1 MNKKLRRLLHK
12 ILTSALVYIAA
23 LALPLPPAGKI
34 ALFVIAYFIVGFDI
48 LKKSFRNI
56 RNGQIF
62 DENFLMSIATAG
74 AFALREYAEAVAV
87 MLFFQIGEFFQSYA
101 VNQSRKS
108 IADLMDIRPDSA
120 NLLKD
125 GKIETVSPEKV
136 SVGDTILVRP
146 GERIPLDGT
155 VSRGS
160 SGIDTSALTGE
171 SMPREVETGDTV
183 ISGCINLNGL
193 LEIKVTSRYGDS
205 TVAKILDLVENA
217 GTKKADIENFITR
230 FARWYTPAVVII
242 AALLAVLPPL
252 FSGGGFHTWVYRA
265 ITFLVISCPCA
276 LVISIPL
283 SFFGGIGAASKCG
296 ILIKGSCYLEA
307 LADADCIVFDK
318 TGTLTKGNF
327 RVVEI
332 NSPTLGS
339 EELLKL
345 AAHAE
350 AHSTHPIA
358 VSIKEAYGKKINLR
372 RIKNLSE
379 ARGLGIEAEVDGQH
393 IIVGNNK
400 IMNAL
405 GISIPRIT
413 KPGTVIF
420 IAVDKDYAGYIL
432 IADEL
437 KEDAAAALSALKSNG
452 VRQAVMLT
460 GDRRSIGENIGRR
473 LGMDL
478 VYTELLPA
486 DKVHK
491 VEELL
496 ASPHRRGKLVF
507 VGDGINDAPVLAR
520 SDIGIAMG
528 GIGSDAA
535 IEAADIVIMTDEPSK
550 IAAAMRISRQT
561 LKIARRKHRFRHR
574 GQTPGSEPRRIGTDF
589 HLGCRF
595 CRRRRFRNCYS
606 QCNSGFIFIKKML
619 E

>member
-1 MNKKLRRLLHK
+1 
-12 ILTSALVYIAA
+12 
-23 LALPLPPAGKI
+23 
-34 ALFVIAYFIVGFDI
+34 
-48 LKKSFRNI
+48 
-56 RNGQIF
+56 
-62 DENFLMSIATAG
+62 
-74 AFALREYAEAVAV
+74 

-332 NSPTLGS
+332 NSPTL
-339 EELLKL
+339 
-345 AAHAE
+345 
-350 AHSTHPIA
+350 
-358 VSIKEAYGKKINLR
+358 
-372 RIKNLSE
+372 
-379 ARGLGIEAEVDGQH
+379 
-393 IIVGNNK
+393 
-400 IMNAL
+400 
-405 GISIPRIT
+405 
-413 KPGTVIF
+413 
-420 IAVDKDYAGYIL
+420 
-432 IADEL
+432 
-437 KEDAAAALSALKSNG
+437 
-452 VRQAVMLT
+452 
-460 GDRRSIGENIGRR
+460 
-473 LGMDL
+473 
-478 VYTELLPA
+478 
-486 DKVHK
+486 
-491 VEELL
+491 
-496 ASPHRRGKLVF
+496 
-507 VGDGINDAPVLAR
+507 AP
-520 SDIGIAMG
+520 
-528 GIGSDAA
+528 
-535 IEAADIVIMTDEPSK
+535 
-550 IAAAMRISRQT
+550 
-561 LKIARRKHRFRHR
+561 
-574 GQTPGSEPRRIGTDF
+574 
-589 HLGCRF
+589 
-595 CRRRRFRNCYS
+595 RNC
-606 QCNSGFIFIKKML
+606 
-619 E
+619 

>member
-393 IIVGNNK
+393 IIVGSNK

-478 VYTELLPA
+478 VYAELLPA

-561 LKIARRKHRFRHR
+561 LKIARENIVFA
-574 GQTPGSEPRRIGTDF
+574 IGIKLLV
-589 HLGCRF
+589 LGLGALGLASIWAAVFADVGVSVIAILNAIRAL
-595 CRRRRFRNCYS
+595 S
-606 QCNSGFIFIKKML
+606 LSKKC
-619 E
+619 

>member
-12 ILTSALVYIAA
+12 ILASALVYIAA

-34 ALFVIAYFIVGFDI
+34 VLFVVAYFIVGFDI

-56 RNGQIF
+56 SNGQIF

-155 VSRGS
+155 VFRGC

-193 LEIKVTSRYGDS
+193 LKIKVTNRYGDS

-242 AALLAVLPPL
+242 AALLAILPPL
-252 FSGGGFHTWVYRA
+252 FFSGGFHTWVYRA

-379 ARGLGIEAEVDGQH
+379 TRGLGIEAEVDGQH
-393 IIVGNNK
+393 VIVGSNK

-420 IAVDKDYAGYIL
+420 IAIDKDYAGYIL

-437 KEDAAAALSALKSNG
+437 KEDAATALSALKASG
-452 VRQAVMLT
+452 IRQAVMLT

-478 VYTELLPA
+478 VYAELLPA

-550 IAAAMRISRQT
+550 INTAMRISRQT
-561 LKIARRKHRFRHR
+561 LKIARENIVFA
-574 GQTPGSEPRRIGTDF
+574 IGVKLLV
-589 HLGCRF
+589 LGLGALGLASIWAAVFADVGVSVIAILNAIRAL
-595 CRRRRFRNCYS
+595 S
-606 QCNSGFIFIKKML
+606 LSKKC
-619 E
+619 

>member
-1 MNKKLRRLLHK
+1 M
-12 ILTSALVYIAA
+12 V
-23 LALPLPPAGKI
+23 
-34 ALFVIAYFIVGFDI
+34 
-48 LKKSFRNI
+48 
-56 RNGQIF
+56 
-62 DENFLMSIATAG
+62 
-74 AFALREYAEAVAV
+74 
-87 MLFFQIGEFFQSYA
+87 
-101 VNQSRKS
+101 
-108 IADLMDIRPDSA
+108 
-120 NLLKD
+120 
-125 GKIETVSPEKV
+125 
-136 SVGDTILVRP
+136 
-146 GERIPLDGT
+146 
-155 VSRGS
+155 
-160 SGIDTSALTGE
+160 
-171 SMPREVETGDTV
+171 
-183 ISGCINLNGL
+183 
-193 LEIKVTSRYGDS
+193 S

-252 FSGGGFHTWVYRA
+252 FLGGGFHTWVYRA

-379 ARGLGIEAEVDGQH
+379 ARGLGIEAEVDGQRV
-393 IIVGNNK
+393 IVGSNK

-561 LKIARRKHRFRHR
+561 LKIARENIVFA
-574 GQTPGSEPRRIGTDF
+574 IGVKLLVLS
-589 HLGCRF
+589 LGALGLTSIWAAVFADVGVSVIAILNAIRAL
-595 CRRRRFRNCYS
+595 S
-606 QCNSGFIFIKKML
+606 LSKKC
-619 E
+619 